1 MASVGAALDAGGG
14 DSLAGAGFAQAE
26 AWSNAGKR
34 AARRQRPKVGD
45 MAPRI
50 AGNRRVGAAV
60 GLVITVPPMT
70 RLARLSILLVPC
82 LLAAGLALLGC
93 RESPR
98 TKTTPQAAD
107 RPTLRVFVLG
117 GAAGAVEPCG
127 CVADMLGGVDH
138 AAALLSQKRGA
149 AQGTLVLGAGPM
161 FFQDPVLAPE
171 GISQARFKAEAM
183 ALSLHDLGLAAWAP
197 GQNDWALGIAEFQA
211 LSRATGARP
220 LAANLGGEAGTVAT
234 SEVVTA
240 GGLSIGLLGLS
251 LPRAEGAL
259 EKVPRGDPRVAL
271 EREIQAA
278 TSRGAKILI
287 GLLAAPRGEA
297 LRLVE
302 QVPGLHLVVLG
313 KEKDQGE
320 NNDAPFEPMLVG
332 RTLVVQGQ
340 NHLQGVGVVDLFV
353 RGDAYSFEDGT
364 GLERAAERAS
374 VERRLLS
381 AERRLEQARAS
392 GGGVP
397 SADVRKLEADVKGL
411 KAEAKKLDQP
421 EAPRSGSYFLVDLVA
436 VRETAGVDRGVAD
449 RLLAYYQRV
458 NEHNR
463 ETFKDKKP
471 QPAQPGESRYVGVDQ
486 CTTCHQEERA
496 FWDKTAH
503 ARAYATLEAG
513 HKQFN
518 LDCVSCHV
526 TGYEKPGGS
535 TVTHVQGLT
544 SVQCENCHGPG
555 SRHVENPANDAFID
569 AKPTTALCPT
579 CHHSPHVHDDWS
591 AEQAFTKIV
600 GPGHG
605 R

>member
-1 MASVGAALDAGGG
+1 
-14 DSLAGAGFAQAE
+14 
-26 AWSNAGKR
+26 
-34 AARRQRPKVGD
+34 
-45 MAPRI
+45 
-50 AGNRRVGAAV
+50 
-60 GLVITVPPMT
+60 MT
-70 RLARLSILLVPC
+70 RLARLSLLLFPC

-98 TKTTPQAAD
+98 SKATPKAAE
-107 RPTLRVFVLG
+107 RPNLRVFVLG
-117 GAAGAVEPCG
+117 GAAGAIEPCG

-138 AAALLSQKRGA
+138 LAALVNKGRTA
-149 AQGTLVLGAGPM
+149 AEGTLVLGAGPM

-197 GQNDWALGIAEFQA
+197 GQNDWALGIPEFQGLA
-211 LSRATGARP
+211 RTTGARA
-220 LAANLGGEAGTVAT
+220 LAANLAAEGGT
-234 SEVVTA
+234 SASSDVVRA
-240 GGLSIGLLGLS
+240 GGIAVGLVGVS
-251 LPRAEGAL
+251 LTKAEGAL
-259 EKVPRGDPRVAL
+259 AQVPRSDARAAL
-271 EREIQAA
+271 EREMKLA
-278 TSRGAKILI
+278 TERGAKLLI
-287 GLLAAPRGEA
+287 GLFAAPRGEA

-320 NNDAPFEPMLVG
+320 TNDAPFEPMLIG

-353 RGDAYSFEDGT
+353 RGDAYTFEDGT
-364 GLERAAERAS
+364 GLERAAERTS
-374 VERRLLS
+374 LERRILS
-381 AERRLEQARAS
+381 SERRVKQARTAGS
-392 GGGVP
+392 GVP
-397 SADVRKLEADVKGL
+397 DAEVKKLEAEVQRLKGQAKGL
-411 KAEAKKLDQP
+411 EQP
-421 EAPRSGSYFLVDLVA
+421 QAPRSGSYFLVDLVA
-436 VRETAGVDRGVAD
+436 VREAAGVDQGVAE

-471 QPAQPGESRYVGVDQ
+471 QPAGPEQSSYVGVDQ

-496 FWDKTAH
+496 FWDKTPH
-503 ARAYATLEAG
+503 SRAYATLEVS

-526 TGYEKPGGS
+526 TGYEQPGGT
-535 TVTHVQGLT
+535 TVTHVRGLT
-544 SVQCENCHGPG
+544 AVQCESCHGPG
-555 SRHVENPANDAFID
+555 SRHVENPANPAFIE

-579 CHHSPHVHDDWS
+579 CHHPPHVHEDWS
-591 AEQAFTKIV
+591 ADASFTKIV